1 MMTDLEEQ
9 LHLIDLQQVDRIHK
23 LVARLQNDLT
33 RWNTK
38 LQAEALLETN
48 EIEAKTLSDSDLEE
62 MTKGK
67 DNGKPITQN
76 DLLNEIEAEKGNT
89 FRHKIRILTSMKDAV
104 WSSSN
109 ALRSAHQRRQGL
121 IEESRDTV
129 QAIEV
134 LVEEV

>member
-1 MMTDLEEQ
+1 MTDLEEQ